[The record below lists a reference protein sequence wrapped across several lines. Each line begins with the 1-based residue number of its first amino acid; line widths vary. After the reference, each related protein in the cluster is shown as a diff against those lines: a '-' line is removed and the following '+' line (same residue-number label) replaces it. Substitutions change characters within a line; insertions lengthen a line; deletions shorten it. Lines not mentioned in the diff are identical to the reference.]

1 MRKIWALPLTNGATA
16 NIFNDVVI
24 GNAQKDTSRAYYN
37 VYTAGKVNMFGGT
50 IQNGVSGISGA
61 GGNVTIAANGALN
74 MYGGTIKDGTGFYRG
89 GNVQVKGG
97 GVLNMELDGSM
108 ISGGTA
114 PSGGGNIYLG
124 ESATMNMHGGTVKG
138 GTTDARGG
146 NINFVSYCVINID
159 GENALITEGT
169 AQYGG
174 NIGTPDYIKDTVINL
189 NAGTIS
195 KGKATSNDTYN
206 GGGNI
211 YAYGWNEENKTSLQI
226 NINGGLV
233 TEGEA
238 YHGGNIFV
246 RNHVGLNIGKD
257 AVISKGYAR
266 GLGGNIMPFNGPV
279 IVSEGKIID
288 GTAATG
294 GGNINIGH
302 SSGGKS
308 YFTMNGGEISGGTVT
323 GKTSSNHGGNVRL
336 WDNSTFTIN
345 DGYIYGGV
353 VDAAT
358 THAVS
363 ANIMA
368 GGNKPEVMADLIIN
382 GGHIAG
388 DIKLYAYGG
397 RQANVVLT
405 GAPEIAY
412 TITLADGET
421 KASAKTSGML
431 ASNGLTMNI
440 DGLKPEASILLS
452 STVNAPFTV
461 ASENAAAVKDC
472 FKPTV
477 EGRVVEVTAENVLR
491 VVSAS

>member
-1 MRKIWALPLTNGATA
+1 M
-16 NIFNDVVI
+16 
-24 GNAQKDTSRAYYN
+24 
-37 VYTAGKVNMFGGT
+37 
-50 IQNGVSGISGA
+50 
-61 GGNVTIAANGALN
+61 
-74 MYGGTIKDGTGFYRG
+74 
-89 GNVQVKGG
+89 
-97 GVLNMELDGSM
+97 
-108 ISGGTA
+108 
-114 PSGGGNIYLG
+114 
-124 ESATMNMHGGTVKG
+124 
-138 GTTDARGG
+138 
-146 NINFVSYCVINID
+146 
-159 GENALITEGT
+159 
-169 AQYGG
+169 
-174 NIGTPDYIKDTVINL
+174 
-189 NAGTIS
+189 
-195 KGKATSNDTYN
+195 
-206 GGGNI
+206 
-211 YAYGWNEENKTSLQI
+211 
-226 NINGGLV
+226 
-233 TEGEA
+233 
-238 YHGGNIFV
+238 

-353 VDAAT
+353 VDDAT